1 MTLWHF
7 KAYGRQTGSSDYL
20 FMCSN
25 IFHVIE
31 NPDNTPENLVYLSVS
46 DQYQKLKMI
55 LSIVNYS
62 LIISLTFK
70 IKISTLTELL
80 FFQVKVKIND
90 VYINFVIYVSAVF
103 QNSEL

>member
-7 KAYGRQTGSSDYL
+7 KAYGRQTGPSDYL

-31 NPDNTPENLVYLSVS
+31 NPDNTPGNLVYLSVS

-62 LIISLTFK
+62 LIQTFK

>member
-7 KAYGRQTGSSDYL
+7 KAYGRHTGPSDYL

-31 NPDNTPENLVYLSVS
+31 NPDNTPGNLVYLSVS

-62 LIISLTFK
+62 LIQTFK